1 MWQRAMKISLRK
13 VLLNF
18 FQSSTLFDE
27 ASRCAL
33 IILTL
38 LLSLLFSPS
47 QFQLLAQGRKKQSVA
62 KAQSEQKRATDE
74 LAKSRDE
81 FVKATKEYKKSLE
94 QLIAIYEKN
103 VLGTEEKFKQMK
115 ELYAQGLVSKHEME
129 ESERAIALAQA
140 KVTESKQQMIA
151 ADTQVAEML
160 VEEKAME
167 QMAKLAPVPK
177 GKLVQTTSYVRYNGG
192 SVWSLAD
199 AWKVQSFFM
208 QNFKRQLPISTFG
221 QGAIHNR
228 WGLDHRN
235 AMDVGLS
242 PDSVEGQA
250 LMAFLRSNG
259 IPFSAFRSAIPGS
272 ATGPHI
278 HVGRP
283 SHRTSPGLQ

>member
-1 MWQRAMKISLRK
+1 M
-13 VLLNF
+13 LLNF
-18 FQSSTLFDE
+18 FQQRSLFTGARRHSARAVVTL
-27 ASRCAL
+27 S
-33 IILTL
+33 
-38 LLSLLFSPS
+38 LSLLFPATE
-47 QFQLLAQGRKKQSVA
+47 FQLFAQSRKKPPAAQTKSAQA
-62 KAQSEQKRATDE
+62 KPSDE
-74 LAKSRDE
+74 LARSRDE

-103 VLGTEEKFKQMK
+103 VSKAEEKSKQMK
-115 ELYAQGLVSKHEME
+115 ELYAQGIVSKHEME
-129 ESERAIALAQA
+129 EAERAVLTAQA
-140 KVTESKQQMIA
+140 KVTESKQQMVA

-167 QMAKLAPVPK
+167 QMARLAPVPK

-192 SVWSLAD
+192 GAWSLSD

-221 QGAIHNR
+221 QGVIHNR

-235 AMDVGLS
+235 AMDVGVN
-242 PDSVEGQA
+242 PDSAEGQA

-259 IPFSAFRSAIPGS
+259 IPFSAFRAAIPGA

-283 SHRTSPGLQ
+283 SHRTSPAMQ

>member
-1 MWQRAMKISLRK
+1 M
-13 VLLNF
+13 VLLNSL
-18 FQSSTLFDE
+18 QSLFLF
-27 ASRCAL
+27 AATRRSSSARLA
-33 IILTL
+33 L
-38 LLSLLFSPS
+38 LLFLLLMFPAAESKL
-47 QFQLLAQGRKKQSVA
+47 FAQSKKKQPVA
-62 KAQSEQKRATDE
+62 QAKSAQAKPSDE
-74 LAKSRDE
+74 LARSRDE

-103 VLGTEEKFKQMK
+103 VVKAEEKSKQMK

-129 ESERAIALAQA
+129 ESERAIVSEQA
-140 KVTESKQQMIA
+140 KVTQSKQQMA
-151 ADTQVAEML
+151 EADAQVAEMI

-177 GKLVQTTSYVRYNGG
+177 GKLVQTASYVRYNGG
-192 SVWSLAD
+192 GAWSLSD
-199 AWKVQSFFM
+199 AWKVQSFF
-208 QNFKRQLPISTFG
+208 QQTFKHQLPISTFG

-235 AMDVGLS
+235 AMDVGVN
-242 PDSVEGQA
+242 PDSAEGQA

-259 IPFSAFRSAIPGS
+259 IPFSAFRSAIPGT

-283 SHRTSPGLQ
+283 SHRTAPVAQ